1 MPEQNRKKDIEI
13 SPDVSDEEDFNEE
26 NSYEENYND
35 EN

>member
-13 SPDVSDEEDFNEE
+13 SSDVSDEEDFNEE